1 MRSSNS
7 LDTLFADLIAQ
18 QSDSSTKLPPV
29 DLWDPKVSGD
39 MDICVDREGRWIHEG
54 GEIKRPAL
62 VKLFSSI
69 LKFENGQYFLVTPV
83 EKWRINVEVAP
94 FFIPEVSRDVRHDQ
108 QAISC
113 LTLNGEIIILSDDHP
128 LSVQYKPESDQPI
141 PLVKVRGELSA
152 LVSRSAFYQL
162 VAWGESSATNGDQ
175 AVYLSS
181 MGCRFLLGK
190 SV

>member
-1 MRSSNS
+1 MKPSHS
-7 LDTLFADLIAQ
+7 LDTLFADLLAL
-18 QSDSSTKLPPV
+18 QSDSSMKLPPV
-29 DLWDPKVSGD
+29 DLWDPEESGD
-39 MDICVDREGRWIHEG
+39 MDIRVDREGRWIHEG

-69 LKFENGQYFLVTPV
+69 LKVENGQYFLVTPV
-83 EKWRINVEVAP
+83 EKWRIKVDVAP
-94 FFIPEVSRDVRHDQ
+94 FFITEVSRDIRHDQ

-113 LTLNGEIIILSDDHP
+113 VTLNGESIVLSDDHP
-128 LSVQYKPESDQPI
+128 LTIEYKPESDQPI
-141 PLVKVRGELSA
+141 PLVKVRGDLSA

-162 VAWGESSATNGDQ
+162 VAWGESSATDENN

-181 MGCRFLLGK
+181 MGRQFLLGK